1 MKLFLILLGSLLL
14 SACTTNL
21 DEYKYLY
28 SFHVVDHGHTSDG
41 QGNVELEIEEEGEVF
56 KRQELEETE
65 LNFTVT
71 NNSGETIEVGS
82 QLEIERFDGNFWE
95 LVETPE
101 EFPEDAVRISI
112 PDNRG
117 SEYVISIEQQFL
129 EEDELTGG
137 TYRIN
142 NNEAFFAYFVV
153 SEFSTE

>member
-1 MKLFLILLGSLLL
+1 MKLLFILLVSLLL

-21 DEYKYLY
+21 NEYRYLY

-41 QGNVELEIEEEGEVF
+41 QRNVELEIEEEGEVF

-82 QLEIERFDGNFWE
+82 HLEIERFDGNFWE
-95 LVETPE
+95 VVETPE
-101 EFPEDAVRISI
+101 EFTEDTVLISI
-112 PDNRG
+112 PDNGR
-117 SEYVISIEQQFL
+117 SEYVISLEQRFL